1 MNKIYRLIGKEG
13 RTTIPFDIRLKM
25 RIGYNSLL
33 SYASKTLNLPRARE
47 HHETEVIDRGIKP
60 KNNLCL

>member
-1 MNKIYRLIGKEG
+1 MSKIYRLIGKEG

-33 SYASKTLNLPRARE
+33 KAKELRLQQLLPKK
-47 HHETEVIDRGIKP
+47 HTRGF
-60 KNNLCL
+60 